1 MTFVM
6 DHEAGYKGRYEHYS
20 ENEEDCYGTC
30 TFTTNEMVGAIKEI
44 FRDLPFTPTLV
55 QGEDDGIPDA
65 PTLCFS
71 LDEVKAAVLEITE
84 TDKAVRDFPNYR
96 EEIMAAQTIEEI
108 DNHDVLINWESY
120 NSMVRFFYL

>member
-1 MTFVM
+1 M
-6 DHEAGYKGRYEHYS
+6 DHEAGYKGRYEHHS

-55 QGEDDGIPDA
+55 QGEDDGIPDT

-108 DNHDVLINWESY
+108 DNHDVLINRESY